1 MSSYQAYQHGT
12 LSSDR
17 VRPNDL
23 RLNYVFNRANQNIDH
38 LKQNYNNSQN
48 DLPIRVTKNMYRN
61 ESKEISSILNND
73 PYQINKRFN
82 ELNSSNNYNSTNY
95 SSFQSNNN
103 SQNNFP
109 NNIDINRVS
118 QYSNFYNRNNNY
130 NYNETN
136 NYPKMPVYSRN
147 AGMNS
152 MNDININNIN
162 RMRNSDPNSNGMVNF
177 NGLNINIGSRINN
190 NIRNN
195 YNNIGQ
201 NNSYENQFRRSNYSN
216 RSENIN
222 IGNNHYN
229 INLSSISSQDIYQ
242 SFEKQRK
249 ENERKKKEEYSN
261 YLKRQIDEK
270 NKRKEIER
278 QKKLKEEMEFEAK
291 YGNEYKNLQQK
302 DLDEKINAANNN
314 KNNEN
319 EQIIKKNNVENNF
332 GIEGNELDKN
342 IIETLRKNQYP
353 LINDI
358 NEIEIVNNRNKKNNY
373 KKSNTDLSKE
383 KISTNSSMIKS
394 GLNIIEGNKS
404 KENFY
409 QRDKINNKDLNI
421 DIDLNNSRKKI
432 DPNKETELYLDKII
446 QKTSSLTNNLNKPQV
461 DDDKRMKD
469 IYKIL
474 ENNKLDKYKNKDNYE
489 SKNNNFTPDKNN
501 IYKNKIK
508 EKEIQDINFGAINF
522 HSKYENYDNNNNLN
536 TNKSRTKKKS
546 KYSSNI
552 KNDEDD
558 QIKESMKGISE
569 FITSTSRK
577 KNENISGINLFN
589 NPNNN
594 SKGTAIFTAE
604 RKKDKKYI
612 LKDDI
617 LQKKLNSNKKL
628 DDIGVKDSLNSN
640 MKLTFGSGGDLKFSM
655 ANNNPEEYNKK
666 INESIS
672 TFNDT
677 KNQEKSVKQYTF
689 GDQFEKEKNDTK
701 VINEQEEEREEDEN
715 IDEDDEEKY
724 DIKVNSENDINYDN
738 MLKSTKK
745 TELKFLDFDQFCDT
759 EFENEENKNKTKK
772 KKKKKTNVQ
781 KQNANIDDVNEND
794 ELCNITISDEEK
806 NKEEKESSI
815 KDNENKNKLT
825 ESKKVQMQLNFF
837 SDSITKGI
845 SHKRNDKSIFRN
857 NNENNDDDNT
867 NLLSKESLDKIK
879 NKKSEDNK
887 KDSTDIN
894 NILEES
900 DDLKDSYG
908 DNILKNIDK
917 FRGELQ
923 DE

>member
-1 MSSYQAYQHGT
+1 MNSYQAYQHGT
-12 LSSDR
+12 IPNNR
-17 VRPNDL
+17 IRQNDL
-23 RLNYVFNRANQNIDH
+23 RLNYVYNRANQNIDH

-48 DLPIRVTKNMYRN
+48 DLPIRVTKNVYRN

-73 PYQINKRFN
+73 PYQMNNRFS

-109 NNIDINRVS
+109 NNNEISHHS

-136 NYPKMPVYSRN
+136 NYPRMPIYSRN

-152 MNDININNIN
+152 MNDLNNNNIN
-162 RMRNSDPNSNGMVNF
+162 RMRNSNPNSNGMVNF
-177 NGLNINIGSRINN
+177 NGLNLNIGSRINN
-190 NIRNN
+190 NN
-195 YNNIGQ
+195 YNNIIK

-229 INLSSISSQDIYQ
+229 INLSSVTSQDIYQ
-242 SFEKQRK
+242 SFEKQKK

-261 YLKRQIDEK
+261 FLKKQIDEK
-270 NKRKEIER
+270 NKKKELEK
-278 QKKLKEEMEFEAK
+278 QKKLKEDMEFEAK
-291 YGNEYKNLQQK
+291 YGNEYKNLQQNN
-302 DLDEKINAANNN
+302 LDEKINTINNN
-314 KNNEN
+314 NIKNIDDEK
-319 EQIIKKNNVENNF
+319 IIKKNIVENNLK
-332 GIEGNELDKN
+332 IEGNELDKN

-358 NEIEIVNNRNKKNNY
+358 NELEIVNNRNKKNNY
-373 KKSNTDLSKE
+373 KKSNTDLSNE

-409 QRDKINNKDLNI
+409 QRDKISNKDLNI
-421 DIDLNNSRKKI
+421 DIDLNNSSKKL
-432 DPNKETELYLDKII
+432 DSNKETELYLDRII
-446 QKTSSLTNNLNKPQV
+446 QKTSNLTNNYDKPQI
-461 DDDKRMKD
+461 DNDQRMKD

-474 ENNKLDKYKNKDNYE
+474 ENNKIDKYRKKDNYE

-508 EKEIQDINFGAINF
+508 EKGIQDINLGEINF
-522 HSKYENYDNNNNLN
+522 HSKYENYDNNNYLDN
-536 TNKSRTKKKS
+536 NKSKSKTKS
-546 KYSSNI
+546 KYNSNM

-558 QIKESMKGISE
+558 HIKESMKGISE
-569 FITSTSRK
+569 FVTSTSRK

-594 SKGTAIFTAE
+594 SKGTAIFTTE

-628 DDIGVKDSLNSN
+628 DDIEVKDSLNSN
-640 MKLTFGSGGDLKFSM
+640 MKLTFGLGGDLKFSM
-655 ANNNPEEYNKK
+655 ANNNPEEYNNK

-672 TFNDT
+672 TFNDN
-677 KNQEKSVKQYTF
+677 KNPEKSIKHYTF
-689 GDQFEKEKNDTK
+689 GDKFDKVSNDTNI
-701 VINEQEEEREEDEN
+701 INEQKEEKEEEEN
-715 IDEDDEEKY
+715 IDEEDEEKY

-745 TELKFLDFDQFCDT
+745 TDLKFLDFDQFCDT
-759 EFENEENKNKTKK
+759 EFDKEENKNKKKK
-772 KKKKKTNVQ
+772 KKKKKTTSK
-781 KQNANIDDVNEND
+781 KQNSNIDDINEND
-794 ELCNITISDEEK
+794 ELCNITISDKEKEKEK
-806 NKEEKESSI
+806 NIEE
-815 KDNENKNKLT
+815 NENKNKLT

-857 NNENNDDDNT
+857 NIENNDNDNT
-867 NLLSKESLDKIK
+867 NLLSEDGSEENKE
-879 NKKSEDNK
+879 KKSEDNK
-887 KDSTDIN
+887 KDLNVNNNN

-900 DDLKDSYG
+900 EDLKDSYG
-908 DNILKNIDK
+908 DNILKNINK
-917 FRGELQ
+917 YRGELQ